1 VLNSDTATATA
12 MVRDDTDDTDSFGMS
27 SGNFLVFDAPD
38 FGAGSIFFSAND
50 FSGTVFTD
58 LPPALMPR

>member
-1 VLNSDTATATA
+1 

-58 LPPALMPR
+58 PPPALMPR